1 MGRFKQVLADTFTLG
16 VAQVLVLG
24 LTALQT
30 LVAAHHLG
38 PQGFGVYALVTV
50 AMTMASLGTPGFLG
64 AAYRELPHLRSLNDQ
79 KGERRVFLHTALG
92 EIGFSAVWG
101 TGIAVFALL
110 QSDEALRGLLL
121 LAAVIVV
128 PIKLYQICQL
138 FGYVEK
144 DFRMQA
150 KADAARALVGA
161 TMVCSLIWILDLYA
175 MLLALLF
182 ANLVGIWLYRRRYP
196 PIFHAAESLNLA
208 EFLRLG
214 RIGLPISG
222 LNVVAGTT
230 GLQNWGERLMIGS
243 IIGSSAVGI
252 YAFFGWVVLTLLGL
266 FASLMQVLRPHLYEL
281 MSQNFD
287 ATLRRRYLVLP
298 TWLVSVAAMILLGGC
313 AVVLPDLIGALLPAY
328 ESGVPVLYLLLV
340 ATVASCIF
348 WVPVIVINSVAVNG
362 QSYHFLCWCAAVF
375 VSLVADYLM
384 LAAGAGLSGVAAGY
398 LLCQL
403 IVLCSAFWRVRH
415 VVFEGTRDAARFLAS
430 LMLPAGNVLVAVLV
444 AAWLDFSFV
453 SPLGFLW
460 ITVLK
465 GFVFL
470 ALCLPIF
477 VTMEKQT
484 NILCLH
490 VLPWLKRLQR

>member
-1 MGRFKQVLADTFTLG
+1 MGRFKRVLADTFTLG

-38 PQGFGVYALVTV
+38 PRGFGVYALVTV

-64 AAYRELPHLRSLNDQ
+64 AAYRELPHLRSLNDLA
-79 KGERRVFLHTALG
+79 GERRVFLHTAVG
-92 EIGFSAVWG
+92 EVGFSAVWG
-101 TGIAVFALL
+101 GGIAVFALI
-110 QSDEALRGLLL
+110 QSDVALRGLLL
-121 LAAVIVV
+121 LAAVIVL

-144 DFRMQA
+144 DFRTQA
-150 KADAARALVGA
+150 KADIARAIVGA
-161 TMVCSLIWILDLYA
+161 TTVCSLIWILDLYA

-182 ANLVGIWLYRRRYP
+182 ANLVGILLYHRRYP
-196 PIFHAAESLNLA
+196 HIFHAAESLSRA

-230 GLQNWGERLMIGS
+230 GLQNWGERLMIGA

-266 FASLMQVLRPHLYEL
+266 FSSLMQVLRPHLYEL

-298 TWLVSVAAMILLGGC
+298 TRVVSISAMILLGGC
-313 AVVLPDLIGALLPAY
+313 AVVLPDLIRALLPAY

-340 ATVASCIF
+340 ATVASCMF
-348 WVPVIVINSVAVNG
+348 WVPVIVINSVTVNG
-362 QSYHFLCWCAAVF
+362 QSYHFLCWCAAVL
-375 VSLVADYLM
+375 VSLAADYL
-384 LAAGAGLSGVAAGY
+384 LLIAGTGLSGVAAGY

-403 IVLCSAFWRVRH
+403 IVLCTSFWRVRH
-415 VVFEGTRDAARFLAS
+415 VVFEGRRDTARFLAS
-430 LMLPAGNVLVAVLV
+430 LALPAGNVLVAVLAV
-444 AAWLDFSFV
+444 AWLDLAFV
-453 SPLGFLW
+453 SPPGVLW
-460 ITVLK
+460 VTVLK
-465 GFVFL
+465 ALVFL
-470 ALCLPIF
+470 GLCLPIF

-484 NILCLH
+484 NIFCLH
-490 VLPWLKRLQR
+490 VLPWLKRLHQ